1 MLLASFAPVPRGGE
15 NPGASLPW
23 LISSLLIVCVAWLE
37 EIEMRNRHP
46 EEYAKY
52 DEQTPFMFQ
61 VPARVR
67 SAFALPARIV
77 LRKEKPENGREVALM
92 FLVYAGILILL
103 SLPFVLLYLPGS
115 LGWTEF
121 PYNVWPFT

>member
-1 MLLASFAPVPRGGE
+1 MFEDYRGIPR
-15 NPGASLPW
+15 
-23 LISSLLIVCVAWLE
+23 
-37 EIEMRNRHP
+37 
-46 EEYAKY
+46 
-52 DEQTPFMFQ
+52 Q
-61 VPARVR
+61 AR
-67 SAFALPARIV
+67 
-77 LRKEKPENGREVALM
+77 